1 MRAISC
7 GIFVVRLL
15 LLQSDREDR
24 TGAVLFLETNRNTL
38 GLGDPSPS
46 IHRLCL
52 VPDRCCCCFGFGD
65 DDLVTVDDAR
75 CFENPGGM
83 EFVIM
88 VHAPSLAFWRTIHSR
103 TSKLI

>member
-52 VPDRCCCCFGFGD
+52 VPDRCCFGFG
-65 DDLVTVDDAR
+65 DLVTVDDAR

-88 VHAPSLAFWRTIHSR
+88 VHAPSCLLENYSQQNE
-103 TSKLI
+103 

>member
-52 VPDRCCCCFGFGD
+52 VPDRCCCCCFG
-65 DDLVTVDDAR
+65 DLVTVDDDAR

-88 VHAPSLAFWRTIHSR
+88 VHAPSCFLENYSQQNE
-103 TSKLI
+103 